1 VWAREHDCPWSEV
14 TSETAALGGNPE
26 VLKWAV
32 ENGCPWEPQSCR
44 EIAEDLRHREIL
56 TWMQELGY

>member
-1 VWAREHDCPWSEV
+1 V